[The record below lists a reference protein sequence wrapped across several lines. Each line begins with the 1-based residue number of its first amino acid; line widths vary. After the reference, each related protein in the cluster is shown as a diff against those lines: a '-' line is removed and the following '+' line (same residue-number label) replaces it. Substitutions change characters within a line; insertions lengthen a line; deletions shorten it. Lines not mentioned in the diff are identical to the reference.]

1 MMYFILEIVVHALH
15 MLNKERGAG
24 CGKLRLL
31 AGYGKPLHK
40 ETHHVKSIAAAY
52 TSDQQ
57 RLIARSQR
65 CQVFDLFFLK
75 TLTL

>member
-1 MMYFILEIVVHALH
+1 MMYFILDIVVYALH

-31 AGYGKPLHK
+31 AGYRKPLHK

-52 TSDQQ
+52 TSYQ
-57 RLIARSQR
+57 
-65 CQVFDLFFLK
+65 
-75 TLTL
+75 